1 MLKLLAVSSV
11 WNEEITLPFARRV
24 LELRR
29 LEQRKR
35 EPVASPSRITQ
46 LVATQWRV
54 RPEALSSKSRSRNIA
69 EARHVAMYV
78 VRELLGSSLQR
89 IGELYGGRDHSTVLY
104 SIRKVASRMDGD
116 EAFRDRVEEVLA
128 ELTGGV
134 FHS

>member
-1 MLKLLAVSSV
+1 
-11 WNEEITLPFARRV
+11 
-24 LELRR
+24 
-29 LEQRKR
+29 
-35 EPVASPSRITQ
+35 
-46 LVATQWRV
+46 
-54 RPEALSSKSRSRNIA
+54 
-69 EARHVAMYV
+69 MYV